1 VVWEELLKEIGFK
14 NWEKNCVKRGIRG
27 GETKKEIKN

>member
-1 VVWEELLKEIGFK
+1 MGFK

-27 GETKKEIKN
+27 GETKKEIKIKGIKRNLN